1 MIFFHFGW
9 KKDFWLTFHFRSEV
23 LIGNTH
29 NSKNIKN
36 SKCILGVLNLGLW
49 ADFKEHF
56 ELHVSDNECSHF
68 IFRRENFVVIIIY
81 IKSSVDPKSE
91 VLLCV
96 ILWNEFNSA
105 SGNEVERRQKL

>member
-1 MIFFHFGW
+1 M
-9 KKDFWLTFHFRSEV
+9 
-23 LIGNTH
+23 
-29 NSKNIKN
+29 
-36 SKCILGVLNLGLW
+36 
-49 ADFKEHF
+49 
-56 ELHVSDNECSHF
+56 
-68 IFRRENFVVIIIY
+68 VIIRY